1 MLVKVK
7 FIYLFLIFSLELY
20 EMRAQNAGVKVAI
33 SKSEEHELEGGSGFS
48 SGSTDLLG
56 FGADSFSNCIYLGQ
70 NSNKIGFVP
79 TMKKLNQY
87 SKSVP

>member
-48 SGSTDLLG
+48 SGSTDL
-56 FGADSFSNCIYLGQ
+56 
-70 NSNKIGFVP
+70 
-79 TMKKLNQY
+79 
-87 SKSVP
+87 